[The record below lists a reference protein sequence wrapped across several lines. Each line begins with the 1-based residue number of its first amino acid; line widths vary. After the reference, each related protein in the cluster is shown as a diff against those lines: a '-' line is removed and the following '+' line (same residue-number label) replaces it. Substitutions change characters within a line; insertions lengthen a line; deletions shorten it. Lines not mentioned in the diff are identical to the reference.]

1 MKDRIKNNLKQVMAL
16 TANEEDN
23 LLVRNCLEG
32 DESALEKLLEKYL
45 DPIHS
50 FLRYLVRDVSVVED
64 LSQETFIKVWK
75 NLSKFDQDKS
85 FKTWIFAIAKNTA
98 LDFLKKKKT
107 TPFSFFEDEEGNNK
121 LEGIA
126 ENSILPDEILE
137 RKDIVREMEAK
148 LELIPEK
155 YRVIL
160 ILHYKEDFTFF
171 EIAEILGRP
180 YNTIK
185 AYHSRA
191 LSKLKEAF
199 SDE

>member
-1 MKDRIKNNLKQVMAL
+1 MTSYI
-16 TANEEDN
+16 NEEDK
-23 LLVRNCLEG
+23 LLIKASLEG
-32 DESALEKLLEKYL
+32 DEQAFKGLLDRYL
-45 DPIHS
+45 KPIYG
-50 FLRYLVRDVSVVED
+50 FLHYLVRDASVVED
-64 LSQETFIKVWK
+64 LAQETFIKAWK
-75 NLSKFDQDKS
+75 NLHKFDQEKS

-121 LEGIA
+121 LEDVS
-126 ENSILPDEILE
+126 ENRILPDEILE
-137 RKDIVREMEAK
+137 RKDIVREMEDKLAK
-148 LELIPEK
+148 IPEK

-160 ILHYKEDFTFF
+160 TLHYKEDFTLS

-191 LSKLKEAF
+191 LLKLKEAF
-199 SDE
+199 LDK